1 MGLKDVSIAKLKVA
15 MLNGV
20 VFIIFFFFFGRKEAN
35 LKSHPVTHDIEK
47 LLR

>member
-20 VFIIFFFFFGRKEAN
+20 VFFFFLFGRKEAN